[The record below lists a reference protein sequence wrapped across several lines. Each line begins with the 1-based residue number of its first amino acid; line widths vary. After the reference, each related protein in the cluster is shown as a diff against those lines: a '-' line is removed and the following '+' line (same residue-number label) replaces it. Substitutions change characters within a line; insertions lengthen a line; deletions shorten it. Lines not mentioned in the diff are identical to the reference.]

1 MARFSACGLAVQPS
15 PRPWV
20 AAIPFGNIVWEN
32 GAPVPYSQPL
42 CSGEGGSPDWVST
55 GSDRPGDDPTR
66 CSFAGTQARRYMFEG
81 VITALCRSDAR
92 DRKSVVQGK
101 SVYVRVDLGGRRLIK
116 TKNQR
121 AFYVIET
128 SQSLNRAPT
137 PSI

>member
-66 CSFAGTQARRYMFEG
+66 CSFAGKQARRDMFEG
-81 VITALCRSDAR
+81 VIPALCHSGRTTCGER
-92 DRKSVVQGK
+92 GDRYGEMP
-101 SVYVRVDLGGRRLIK
+101 GG
-116 TKNQR
+116 
-121 AFYVIET
+121 AA
-128 SQSLNRAPT
+128 SLQQT
-137 PSI
+137 Q